1 MSDNVIKVFFSSVI
15 TALSYILGGFDVALQ
30 SLIVVI
36 VIDYITGIIKSYKLK
51 KLDSKVGFIGILK
64 KICFLL
70 LVAVAVVVDRIADTD
85 GLIRNFVI
93 YYLIANEGLSIIENL
108 GQIGIPIPDKLRKAL
123 EQLKG
128 ENKEKDKEVKNEL

>member
-1 MSDNVIKVFFSSVI
+1 M
-15 TALSYILGGFDVALQ
+15 GGFDVALQ

-108 GQIGIPIPDKLRKAL
+108 GQIGVPIPDKLRKAL